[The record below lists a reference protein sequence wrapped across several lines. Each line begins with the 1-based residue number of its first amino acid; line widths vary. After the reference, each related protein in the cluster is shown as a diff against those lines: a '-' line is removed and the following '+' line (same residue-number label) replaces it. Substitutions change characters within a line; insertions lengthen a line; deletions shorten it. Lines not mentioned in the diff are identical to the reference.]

1 MNEETKIQT
10 QTKKKITPKKKL
22 IISVA
27 AILAVAA
34 FIAGLTYAWFYNQ
47 TDMATLM
54 KISPPSNISI
64 LGPNGSEL
72 DSLDLNYT
80 SDNKDEDGKVTVRRV
95 ICVQSEES
103 VKKFKLEIVHTTNL
117 KGLTFN
123 LYPVAENGSESV
135 TDSGKTYKYNPTS
148 RIDGEYLN
156 LGNSSGNNYKYAN
169 EAQHNTNYN
178 TYSNVQSHAEPLY
191 WLVNTPLSA
200 DINITV
206 TIETKNYHRT
216 FYVCEVSWT
225 ETTKE
230 TDIFYILAKTAD
242 QQGQ

>member
-34 FIAGLTYAWFYNQ
+34 LIAGLTYAWFYNQ

-95 ICVQSEES
+95 ICVQSEKS
-103 VKKFKLEIVHTTNL
+103 VQSFKLEIVHTTNL

-135 TDSGKTYKYNPTS
+135 TDSGATYKYNPALL
-148 RIDGEYLN
+148 IAGKYLN
-156 LGNSSGNNYKYAN
+156 LDVLSGNYKYAN
-169 EAQHNTNYN
+169 NDQHSTNYN

-191 WLVNTPLSA
+191 WLANTPLLA
-200 DINITV
+200 DTRTTV
-206 TIETKNYHRT
+206 TIENKKYYRT

-230 TDIFYILAKTAD
+230 TDIFYVLAQTAD
-242 QQGQ
+242 